1 MSDLVKYLFETNAFR
16 VCEENKPFWYTSGK
30 IGPFYINVQFLYG
43 SEQSANELLEYINSI
58 LDNKLELPTLVF
70 EKVKNQYNS
79 NKIYKYTIDEMVKY
93 IKENI
98 NIEEIDYISGGER
111 RDWFFSNMIAN
122 LLNKKHLTI
131 YKDLACVESNSN
143 FDKNDTV
150 NNITGKKV
158 LHIADLINTAKSY
171 ERAWIPVIENM
182 GGKILAS
189 TVVVD
194 RAEGGDLVF
203 EKYGIKSLALIN
215 LDNNFFNKAYE
226 QNIITNLQLQLLNE
240 YRKSPDET
248 MRKFLIEHPEFLED
262 ALKSD
267 EKTVK
272 RAKTC
277 IENDLY
283 GLKNN

>member
-58 LDNKLELPTLVF
+58 LDNKIELPTLVF
-70 EKVKNQYNS
+70 EKVKKQYNS
-79 NKIYKYTIDEMVKY
+79 NEIYKYTIDEMVKY

-98 NIEEIDYISGGER
+98 NIEEIDYVSGGER

-131 YKDLACVESNSN
+131 YKDLACVESDSN
-143 FDKNDTV
+143 FDKNDIV

-182 GGKILAS
+182 GGKMLAS

-194 RAEGGDLVF
+194 RAEGGNLVF

-226 QNIITNLQLQLLNE
+226 QNIITNSQLQLLNE
-240 YRKSPDET
+240 YRKAPDET
-248 MRKFLIEHPEFLED
+248 MRKFLINHPEFLED

>member
-267 EKTVK
+267 LYYDVIKNYK
-272 RAKTC
+272 RC
-277 IENDLY
+277 F
-283 GLKNN
+283 KNR